1 MEIANKGFL
10 MVYKN
15 NKEKKKYHKEYYKK
29 NKHKWKLTSEQ
40 REEKRKYSLSYNRKS
55 LTNEPKEKREE
66 RLKRQREWYYKNIPT
81 KEERRSR
88 ALLYRYGLSMG
99 DYDAMFSK
107 QQGCCAIC
115 GKHQS
120 DLGKRLH
127 VDHNH
132 ETKAIRG
139 LLCTGCNTVLGRLE
153 KNWDAFIGYLKES
166 K

>member
-1 MEIANKGFL
+1 MGTASRGYY
-10 MVYKN
+10 MAYKTD
-15 NKEKKKYHKEYYKK
+15 EDKKKYHKEYYKK
-29 NKHKWKLTSEQ
+29 NKHKWKTPEC
-40 REEKRKYSLSYNRKS
+40 RERGRQYSLIYNKKLLAS
-55 LTNEPKEKREE
+55 ESKEHKDT
-66 RLKRQREWYYKNIPT
+66 RLQRQREWYYRNIPT

-88 ALLYRYGLSMG
+88 ARLYRYGLSTD
-99 DYDAMFSK
+99 DYDMMFSK

-115 GKHQS
+115 GRHQS

-153 KNWDAFIGYLKES
+153 KNWDKLMEYLER
-166 K
+166 